1 VSVDIPAS
9 EVADAATEESAV
21 KIEPGG
27 RVDLGVVLY
36 DSADGVA
43 HITLNLPD
51 KANAQSSDMVWQVDR
66 CLDFAQDDMT
76 VKVVVIRAN
85 GRGFCAGHMVAG
97 PAAYPEFAASQEAIG
112 SNYIGGRRLFLW
124 PTLRF
129 FEFPKPMIAEVHGYA
144 LGGGTYWALLPDITV
159 ASDDAYFQMP
169 LVQGLGFP
177 GGETMIEP
185 WVFMNRK
192 RAAEYLYTAQTLNA
206 AEALTMGLI
215 NRVVPRSELRDTVDQ
230 LAARIAQAPLS
241 TLMGTKSLLVRAW
254 EEMGMRNHLQM
265 SADVMSIME
274 STSDAHAA
282 RMNFMASGRKP
293 RDAASGIS

>member
-1 VSVDIPAS
+1 MT
-9 EVADAATEESAV
+9 TET
-21 KIEPGG
+21 I
-27 RVDLGVVLY
+27 DLGVVLY
-36 DSADGVA
+36 DAADSVA
-43 HITLNLPD
+43 HITLNLPE
-51 KANAQSSDMVWQVDR
+51 KANAQSSDMVWQVDK
-66 CLDFAQDDMT
+66 CLDMAQDDMS

-85 GRGFCAGHMVAG
+85 GKGFCSGHMISG

-144 LGGGTYWALLPDITV
+144 LGGGTYWALLPDITIV
-159 ASDDAYFQMP
+159 SDDAYFQMP

-192 RAAEYLYTAQTLNA
+192 RAAEYLYTAQTLSA
-206 AEALTMGLI
+206 AEALDMGLV
-215 NRVVPRSELRDTVDQ
+215 NRVVPRADLRSTVDA
-230 LAARIAQAPLS
+230 LAAQIARAPLS

-274 STSDAHAA
+274 QTSDAHAA
-282 RMNFMASGRKP
+282 RLAVMQSGKKP
-293 RDAASGIS
+293 REAAAGEA